1 MEELSQRQ
9 QYELAFHLLPSFS
22 EIQVE
27 EKRREI
33 EELISKLGGVVGR
46 YGEIKKMRL
55 AYPIKKE
62 RFSNFG
68 YIEFFAPRNAVEK
81 INKNLQLNDNVLR
94 HMVIKKEEEKIAKP
108 KTVKIKAEKIKE
120 PSLAEPSEDNAKETE
135 ELDKKIEEILEKL

>member
-1 MEELSQRQ
+1 M
-9 QYELAFHLLPSFS
+9 LPSFS